1 MGTLDK
7 KYKKAFE
14 NYQKQVE
21 LLKANPAHEIDETDL
36 YPWSAQKVRFH
47 VEVHQKYAGYYER
60 NKKDAEKLAQSDNIV
75 IPEGFDP
82 STVKGIL
89 IESSQ
94 KLKTVR
100 PRTLGQ
106 ASRIP
111 GVTPADIQLLAIHIE
126 RFRRLKNAEKNA

>member
-1 MGTLDK
+1 M
-7 KYKKAFE
+7 
-14 NYQKQVE
+14 
-21 LLKANPAHEIDETDL
+21 
-36 YPWSAQKVRFH
+36 
-47 VEVHQKYAGYYER
+47 EVHQKYSGYYER

-82 STVKGIL
+82 SSVKGLL
-89 IESSQ
+89 IESRQ
-94 KLKTVR
+94 KLKAVC

-126 RFRRLKNAEKNA
+126 RFRRLKHAEKNA